1 MRTYH
6 FISLWILMGCFI
18 GAMSQPLYFNKRI
31 TPKNSLA
38 SSINSV
44 ITVNDSIYSVG
55 LFYNDST
62 YNQDIL
68 MCKINPDGSSVV
80 TKTYSRYLY
89 TYYGSRNI
97 VCVNNKLYTA
107 HTVADTA
114 GNSSSVLACFNLQV
128 DTVFTKHYYTSYF
141 QSMATIATDGE
152 RLYMFGTTD
161 KTDPNGDYQV
171 ICTDTLGNKL
181 WQNEFGG
188 SFSEIGLSIAVLN
201 RNNILLFGTTE
212 SYGSNQGSTSDLY
225 AVLVDSTGQR
235 KWERTYGTVRNDVA
249 GGCIATANGEF
260 VVAGGYTYIE
270 PQSWT
275 ISCKPW
281 LIRIDTLGNTVWE
294 KKYGEI
300 GYLNSLNAVKELP
313 NGNIVGC
320 GRVAGQWDNKG
331 LFIRT
336 TAQGDSLIY
345 RKVSY
350 LKGYQ
355 SSNYIYGMTLTSE
368 GGIVACGEVNPQ
380 PPDTGSS
387 DGWIV
392 KLDSLGCDSAG
403 CPPVTVGIANQPSV
417 PEQNILLYP
426 NPFNNQLTVSLPQN
440 IADINTEVH
449 LEAYTM
455 QGRLIWEGDK
465 RGNIQKIS
473 TTTWP
478 PGAYLLRM
486 TNTQG
491 WQDTQKV
498 LKR

>member
-1 MRTYH
+1 
-6 FISLWILMGCFI
+6 MGCFL
-18 GAMSQPLYFNKRI
+18 GTMGQPLYFNKRI
-31 TPKNSLA
+31 TPKHSLA
-38 SSINSV
+38 SLM
-44 ITVNDSIYSVG
+44 TGTCEVNDTVYAVG
-55 LFYNDST
+55 VQINDST
-62 YNQDIL
+62 GNQDII
-68 MCKINPDGSSVV
+68 MTIISPDGSSVV
-80 TKTYSRYLY
+80 TKGYSRPLY
-89 TYYGSRNI
+89 TFYGSYNI
-97 VCVNNKLYTA
+97 VGVNKKLYTA
-107 HTVADTA
+107 HSSADTA
-114 GNSSSVLACFNLQV
+114 GNVNAFLACFNFQG
-128 DTVFTKHYYTSYF
+128 DTLFTKQYYTSYF
-141 QSMATIATDGE
+141 QGISNIETDGE
-152 RLYMFGTTD
+152 RLYLFGHAS
-161 KTDPNGDYQV
+161 KTDPKGDFQV
-171 ICTDTLGNKL
+171 ICTDTLGNII
-181 WQNEFGG
+181 WENQFGG

-225 AVLVDSTGQR
+225 AVLIDSMGQR
-235 KWERTYGTVRNDVA
+235 KWERTYGTVRNDIA

-260 VVAGGYTYIE
+260 VLSGGYTYKE

-281 LIRIDTLGNTVWE
+281 LIRIDTLGNTVWK

-355 SSNYIYGMTLTSE
+355 SSNYLYGMTLTSK
-368 GGIVACGEVNPQ
+368 GGIVACGDLSPQ
-380 PPDTGSS
+380 PPDTGSA
-387 DGWIV
+387 DGWVV

-417 PEQNILLYP
+417 PEQNVLLYP
-426 NPFNNQLTVSLPQN
+426 NPFNNQITVSLPQN
-440 IADINTEVH
+440 IADINTQVH

-486 TNTQG
+486 TTAQG
-491 WQDTQKV
+491 WQDTRKV